1 MKITNHFQIHRN
13 KTSMVSMMSG
23 SVILREPNKS
33 DKDFSDTHLD
43 VMGIGRIRIYQKILW
58 LCQRSW
64 SCLNDGI
71 KSEDVHSERAY
82 GIQLK
87 GGCRTMRAFTPT
99 PPILFSSNNLR
110 HESKYCTISADMF
123 DFFMLS
129 YLHRNNY
136 FYN

>member
-1 MKITNHFQIHRN
+1 MNTCILYIVSNNAHPTPTRLWFCQYVLNLKEVLKITNHFQIHRN

-33 DKDFSDTHLD
+33 NKDFSDTHLD

-82 GIQLK
+82 GVQLK
-87 GGCRTMRAFTPT
+87 GAVEQCALL
-99 PPILFSSNNLR
+99 PPPHPSF
-110 HESKYCTISADMF
+110 
-123 DFFMLS
+123 
-129 YLHRNNY
+129 
-136 FYN
+136 